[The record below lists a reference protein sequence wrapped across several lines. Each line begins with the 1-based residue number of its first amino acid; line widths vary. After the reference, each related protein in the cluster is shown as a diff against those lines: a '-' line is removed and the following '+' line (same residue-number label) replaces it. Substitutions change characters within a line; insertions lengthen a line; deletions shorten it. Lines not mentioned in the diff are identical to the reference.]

1 MCDTCRRHHP
11 ELYADKPAAKPAKVV
26 KKAAPKKK

>member
-11 ELYADKPAAKPAKVV
+11 ELYTDKPEVKPV
-26 KKAAPKKK
+26 KKAIPKKK